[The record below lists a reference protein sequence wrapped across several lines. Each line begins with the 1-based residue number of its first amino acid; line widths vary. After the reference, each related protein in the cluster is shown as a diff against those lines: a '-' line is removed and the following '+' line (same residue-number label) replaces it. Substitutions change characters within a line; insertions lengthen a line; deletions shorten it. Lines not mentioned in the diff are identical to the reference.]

1 MKVFTI
7 ATIVHAATNPILPI
21 VSSSPLALTLSFAF
35 TFTHVDLFK
44 VLWILN
50 PPIPILSYLLFGGST
65 NIYENAQKAFLHTYL
80 GLCLGA

>member
-21 VSSSPLALTLSFAF
+21 VSSSPLALTLSFAV

-50 PPIPILSYLLFGGST
+50 TPIPILSYLLFGGST